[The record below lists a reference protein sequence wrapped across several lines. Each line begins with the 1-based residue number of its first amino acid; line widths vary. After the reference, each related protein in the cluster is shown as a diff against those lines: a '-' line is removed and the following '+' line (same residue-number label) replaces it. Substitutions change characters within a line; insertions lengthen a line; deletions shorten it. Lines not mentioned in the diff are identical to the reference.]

1 MRWVLS
7 SAFFLFGMVTL
18 DTSAWGWALLGSVLF
33 FLPLVLQCTPWPAL
47 HYGALWLGIFLT
59 GQTVLSIL
67 LDNDY
72 KTLPPYVRQTIDVKG
87 GLPGIQGVQHITTD
101 HRGFRVTRPV
111 NYEDAKPWRIFALG
125 GSTTAQVFLDD
136 HKTWTHLLQEKLRQH
151 YQAEVEVINT
161 GVSGLRMR
169 HHLATLKQILPYK
182 PDMVLFLVGVNDWN
196 WHIRETFGGNLERQR
211 RRWFFSTTMLGKI
224 FNMVYVQVEAD
235 TETVRP
241 EYGASLTRQRG
252 SLQRTTQYHFMPTQV
267 YPEYAKA
274 LQQASAL
281 CRKAAVE
288 CIFVTQ
294 PSGYQP
300 GASEAFKAGFWATPS
315 EQEYTLDFDSLRYI
329 AGFYNTS
336 LMDFATTHQH
346 PYCDLAARIAP
357 SYEYFY
363 DDCHFNEHGAT
374 VVAEVL
380 FTCLTAYMER
390 LPKRGAS

>member
-7 SAFFLFGMVTL
+7 GAFFLFGMITL

-33 FLPLVLQCTPWPAL
+33 FLPLVLQCTPWSAL
-47 HYGALWLGIFLT
+47 RYGALWLGIFLT
-59 GQTVLSIL
+59 GQTMLSIL

-72 KTLPPYVRQTIDVKG
+72 KTLPPYVHQTIDVKG

-101 HRGFRVTRPV
+101 HRGFRVTRPI
-111 NYEDAKPWRIFALG
+111 NYEDEKPFRIFALG

-196 WHIRETFGGNLERQR
+196 WHVRETFGGNLERQR
-211 RRWFFSTTMLGKI
+211 RRWFFSNTMLGKI
-224 FNMVYVQVEAD
+224 FNMVYVRVEAD
-235 TETVRP
+235 TGTVRP

-252 SLQRTTQYHFMPTQV
+252 SLQRPTQYHFMPTQV
-267 YPEYAKA
+267 YPEYQQA

-281 CRKAAVE
+281 CRKAAVA
-288 CIFVTQ
+288 CVFVTQ

-329 AGFYNTS
+329 AGFYNTY
-336 LMDFATTHQH
+336 LMDFATTNRHS
-346 PYCDLAARIAP
+346 YCDLAARIAP